1 MVELYW
7 QCQSDNGSLT
17 ASHGLRQWSDKYIQS
32 LQSLKDPRA
41 PMQLQ
46 GLLSAAGFVDVEVK
60 MIPLPTCAWS
70 NGSYPLFSPSS
81 HRYGYPKRREG
92 HDRPLIIV

>member
-7 QCQSDNGSLT
+7 QCQSDSGSLT

-41 PMQLQ
+41 AMQLHS
-46 GLLSAAGFVDVEVK
+46 LLSAAGFVDVEVR
-60 MIPLPTCAWS
+60 MIQLPTCAWS
-70 NGSYPLFSPSS
+70 NG
-81 HRYGYPKRREG
+81 
-92 HDRPLIIV
+92 V